1 MPISRRGFLASCLG
15 AGAFA
20 LTGCDIGARVQR
32 ERWYLFGTLLDVTL
46 PVGDNA
52 IQCPALAALS
62 ARLQAAHRD
71 WHAWKP
77 GQLLTLNQAIAR
89 GESATVS
96 EDLARL
102 LLGTRDLHAATGGA
116 FNPAI
121 GGVLDLWGFH
131 NDELPHGAPPRA
143 KQIEQLL
150 ADQPSP
156 QDLVYENGRLGSRN
170 RCVQFDLG
178 GYGKGYALQLG
189 MRVLREHGLTDG
201 VINAGG
207 DLCVMGSKAGAPWRI
222 AIRHPQGRGV
232 LGWLETDRT
241 EGIFTSG
248 NYERYRVDGSK
259 RYAHIL
265 DPRSGQ
271 PVEQVVSATVVHADG
286 GLADAAATALMVA
299 GPDRWHD
306 IAAALDLEQ
315 VMVVDR
321 DGRVQATRALF
332 ERLHLDGAVLRR
344 TLVV

>member
-20 LTGCDIGARVQR
+20 LSGCDVGARVHR

-46 PVGDNA
+46 PADDTATRTPG
-52 IQCPALAALS
+52 LAALS
-62 ARLQAAHRD
+62 ERLRAAHHD

-96 EDLARL
+96 ADLANL
-102 LLGTRDLHAATGGA
+102 LLGTRELHAATGGA

-121 GGVLDLWGFH
+121 GGVVNLWGFH
-131 NDELPHGAPPRA
+131 ADQLPRGAPPRVV
-143 KQIEQLL
+143 QIERLL

-156 QDLVYENGRLGSRN
+156 ADLIYQDGRLSSRN
-170 RCVQFDLG
+170 PCVQFDLG

-189 MRVLREHGLTDG
+189 MRVLREHGLIDG

-222 AIRHPQGRGV
+222 AVRHPQGRGV
-232 LGWLETDRT
+232 LAWLETDAS
-241 EGIFTSG
+241 EGVFTSG
-248 NYERYRVDGSK
+248 NYERYRSDGSK

-265 DPRSGQ
+265 DPRTGQ
-271 PVEQVVSATVVHADG
+271 PVEQVVSATVVHPDG

-306 IAAALDLEQ
+306 IANALGVTQ
-315 VMVVDR
+315 AMVVDK
-321 DGRVQATRALF
+321 DGRVQVTRALA
-332 ERLHLDGAVLRR
+332 ERLHLDGAARRR
-344 TLVV
+344 TLIV

>member
-1 MPISRRGFLASCLG
+1 MPIGRRGFLASCLG

-20 LTGCDIGARVQR
+20 LTGCDIGALVHR

-46 PVGDNA
+46 PVGDTGK
-52 IQCPALAALS
+52 QRPALAALS
-62 ARLQAAHRD
+62 ARLQAAHHD

-89 GESATVS
+89 GESAPVS

-102 LLGTRDLHAATGGA
+102 LLGTRRLHVATGGA

-131 NDELPHGAPPRA
+131 ADELPHGAPPRA
-143 KQIEQLL
+143 KQIERLL
-150 ADQPSP
+150 ADQPRP
-156 QDLVYENGRLGSRN
+156 QDLVYENGRLASRN
-170 RCVQFDLG
+170 PRVQLDLG
-178 GYGKGYALQLG
+178 GYGKGYALQQG
-189 MRVLREHGLTDG
+189 MELLREHDLTDG
-201 VINAGG
+201 VVNAGG

-222 AIRHPQGRGV
+222 AVRHPQGRGV
-232 LGWLETDRT
+232 LGWLETDKS

-248 NYERYRVDGSK
+248 NYERYRSDGSK

-271 PVEQVVSATVVHADG
+271 PVEQVVSATVVHPDG

-306 IAAALDLEQ
+306 IAAALGVQ
-315 VMVVDR
+315 QAMVVDR
-321 DGRVQATRALF
+321 DGRVQVTRALF

-344 TLVV
+344 ALIV